1 MSDPEDAGLLSYGI
15 FGMTASQ
22 IRDDFQNTYINEAES
37 GWLRFI
43 HLHGVL
49 RDQLC
54 RLVKKVSCLLTVDRI
69 M

>member
-1 MSDPEDAGLLSYGI
+1 MSDPEDAGLLFYDI

-49 RDQLC
+49 RDQFA
-54 RLVKKVSCLLTVDRI
+54 DW
-69 M
+69 